1 MGNRVQ
7 RPLNNI
13 VFAQAYAMFSSI

>member
-7 RPLNNI
+7 RPNSLDENNL
-13 VFAQAYAMFSSI
+13 QGH